1 NFATTE
7 SEILEM
13 GLRLAGT
20 GNLVGLTEAQIM
32 GLAAAMSSVG
42 INAEAGGSAMS
53 RIMQKVNTAVLEGGE
68 ALTSF
73 ADVAGQSAEE
83 FAVMWQERPQDAIV
97 TLIKGL
103 GRIKDEG
110 GNVTGTLKDLGLES
124 VNEIDAMQRL
134 AGAGELLETAF
145 RKSGEAWAEN
155 TALSEE
161 A

>member
-1 NFATTE
+1 
-7 SEILEM
+7 
-13 GLRLAGT
+13 
-20 GNLVGLTEAQIM
+20 
-32 GLAAAMSSVG
+32 
-42 INAEAGGSAMS
+42 
-53 RIMQKVNTAVLEGGE
+53 
-68 ALTSF
+68 
-73 ADVAGQSAEE
+73 DVAGQSAED

-145 RKSGEAWAEN
+145 RKSGEAWTEN
-155 TALSEE
+155 IALSEE
-161 A
+161 AQKRYETFQSKLSIVKNRLADIAVEFGGPLMDAAADVLDALEPVFDFLANLAKGFADLPKP